1 MVPEKPRPPAGS
13 LFALRFV
20 AAERRDEPDL
30 PDYQWVKIDPK
41 SRLILGGLIT
51 RKEGDDTLVALKPDP
66 QNITERDLSRVAK
79 TEIEG
84 GAPAIFFSMTPDGGR
99 RLGELTG
106 SHLPE
111 DAGLFRHHL
120 AIVVQ
125 GVVVATPM
133 VFSKIQ
139 DSGVIEYGP
148 QQTRKAVDRA
158 VELLAEAAA
167 YNAPP
172 PTARAVK
179 DRAEAVREAKAVDL
193 PALEKADRLI
203 VEATRNNWRWNVNDA
218 SLVREFAK
226 ALTPTDSPRQGGD
239 LKVSL
244 IFLKGEEPIR
254 TAWVREGG
262 EWGFERPSASWTT
275 GSNPGL
281 WRLLERRMP
290 DWFKKAIE

>member
-1 MVPEKPRPPAGS
+1 MVPAKPRPPAGS

-20 AAERRDEPDL
+20 AAERRDEPDS
-30 PDYQWVKIDPK
+30 PDYQWVKVDPK
-41 SRLILGGLIT
+41 AKLVLDGLIT

-66 QNITERDLSRVAK
+66 QNITERDLSRATK
-79 TEIEG
+79 IEIEG
-84 GAPAIFFSMTPDGGR
+84 GVPAIFFSMTRDGGR

-133 VFSKIQ
+133 IFSKIQ
-139 DSGVIEYGP
+139 DSGVIESGP
-148 QQTRKAVDRA
+148 QQPKEAIDQV
-158 VELLAEAAA
+158 VKLLAEAAA

-172 PTARAVK
+172 PTARAAK
-179 DRAEAVREAKAVDL
+179 DRAEAVREAKDVDL
-193 PALEKADRLI
+193 PALEKADRVI

-218 SLVREFAK
+218 SLVREFVKSLA
-226 ALTPTDSPRQGGD
+226 PSDSPRQGGE

-244 IFLKGEEPIR
+244 IFMKGEEPIR

-275 GSNPGL
+275 GSNPEL

-290 DWFKKAIE
+290 EWFKEAVK